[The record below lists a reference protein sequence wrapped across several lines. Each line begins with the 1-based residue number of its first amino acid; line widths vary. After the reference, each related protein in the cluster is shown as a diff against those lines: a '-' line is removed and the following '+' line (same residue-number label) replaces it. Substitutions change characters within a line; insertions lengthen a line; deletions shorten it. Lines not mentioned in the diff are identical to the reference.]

1 MNRARGTRARSVWL
15 ALPAAAT
22 ALLAFVAGGF
32 FPAATALA
40 AIALGLALVL
50 RMTTADRP
58 WEGFGAALGVASGA
72 LALLAVW
79 TLVSGS
85 WSDAPSRAA
94 IEFDRTLLY
103 LLVLLL
109 FGFVAR
115 RAGDLSTLL
124 RWLAAAVSA
133 VCAVAFLARL
143 LPSAF
148 NSEELFAN
156 DRLTYPLTYWNA
168 MGIFSALGLVLALH
182 VTSAPREPV
191 AARLLAAAACPP
203 TAAVLYFTFSRGGI
217 AAAAIGVIL
226 YVLIAHPRGLLGGLI
241 AVVPTTAV
249 AVWVAYHADLLATSR
264 FASAAAEGQREDVLV
279 IGAVCMVA
287 AAGLRA
293 LALPLDARAA
303 RWRIP
308 DHRRTLVRVAG
319 GAAVVL
325 GLVAVLVATDLPAR
339 IDKEQREFTQGA
351 ILTGSP
357 DLRDR
362 LTQVGNN
369 GRLAHWRVARDAFE
383 AQPFHG
389 SGAGTYRLLWERD
402 RPAPP
407 FNVTDGH
414 SLYFEVAAELGVVGV
429 VLLLVALLTPIGVA
443 FARLR
448 GEERHAHGAF
458 LAAGLMLLIHA
469 GVDWDWE
476 MPAIFLWYF
485 AASGVVLAAPAGG
498 GGHAPARLTRVLA
511 GLACLALILT
521 PATIYFSQNALTD
534 AIAAFDRD
542 DCGTAIDKA
551 LDSRDDFGDRPEPY
565 EILGYCDARAGQNAL
580 AVRAMRSATER
591 DPNNWQYAYGLA
603 ITQALAGQDPR
614 PAAARA
620 LRLNPLDPLAQD
632 LASGVRRGGPARW
645 RRLATQMR
653 IPRG

>member
-1 MNRARGTRARSVWL
+1 VWL

-22 ALLAFVAGGF
+22 AGLAFVAGGF

-79 TLVSGS
+79 TLLSGS

-115 RAGDLSTLL
+115 RAGDLATLL
-124 RWLAAAVSA
+124 RWLAAAVCA
-133 VCAVAFLARL
+133 VCVVAFLARL
-143 LPSAF
+143 LPATF

-182 VTSAPREPV
+182 VTSAPGEPV

-203 TAAVLYFTFSRGGI
+203 VAAVLYFTFSRGGI
-217 AAAAIGVIL
+217 AAAAIGVVL
-226 YVLIAHPRGLLGGLI
+226 YLLIAHPRGLLGGLL

-249 AVWVAYHADLLATSR
+249 ALWVAYDADLLATSR
-264 FASAAAEGQREDVLV
+264 FASAAAEGQREHVLV

-293 LALPLDARAA
+293 LALPLDARAE

-308 DHRRTLVRVAG
+308 EHRRTTVRWVAG
-319 GAAVVL
+319 AVAVVA
-325 GLVAVLVATDLPAR
+325 LVVVVVAADLPGR
-339 IDKEQREFTQGA
+339 IDQERREFAQGA
-351 ILTGSP
+351 ILPGTP

-362 LTQVGNN
+362 LVRSGNN
-369 GRLAHWRVARDAFE
+369 GRVANWRVAREGFE
-383 AQPFHG
+383 AQTLHG

-414 SLYFEVAAELGVVGV
+414 SLYLEVAAELGVVGV
-429 VLLLVALLTPIGVA
+429 VLLLIALLTPLGVA
-443 FARLR
+443 AARLR

-521 PATIYFSQNALTD
+521 PATVYFSQTALAG
-534 AIAAFDRD
+534 AIEAFDRG
-542 DCGTAIDKA
+542 DCRTAIDKA
-551 LDSRDDFGDRPEPY
+551 LDARDDFGDRPEPY

-580 AVRAMRSATER
+580 AVRAMRSAVER
-591 DPNNWQYAYGLA
+591 DPDNWQYAYGLA
-603 ITQALAGQDPR
+603 VTQALAGQDPR
-614 PAAARA
+614 AEAARA
-620 LRLNPLDPLAQD
+620 RRLNPLEPLARGLTRD
-632 LASGVRRGGPARW
+632 LRRAGPQRW
-645 RRLATQMR
+645 RRVAARAQV
-653 IPRG
+653 PRG